1 MRVEWLESALLQFEA
16 IVTHIADDKPKAA
29 IKFRDAVN
37 NKVLALAAFP
47 STGRVSHR
55 VQGED
60 IRELAVHENYLVF
73 YRFDAAR
80 VEIVA
85 VIHAHQSWP

>member
-37 NKVLALAAFP
+37 NRALALAAFP

-60 IRELAVHENYLVF
+60 IRELVVHENYLVF
-73 YRFDAAR
+73 YRFYAAR

-85 VIHAHQSWP
+85 VIHAHRCWP